1 MTMTPERW
9 QQAKI
14 ILEKALGVP
23 AHERPH
29 LLLKLCSDD
38 ALRRDVESFL
48 ALGDEHARTSL
59 LEARDEGSLNNSS
72 FLARGTVVG
81 EYEVQSLLA
90 AGGMGEVYRARDP
103 RLRRDVAIKVLPH
116 SVSNDP
122 DRLRRFEQEA
132 QAAAGL
138 NHPNILAVYQ
148 LGTYEGAPYLVSE
161 LLDGGTLREQLHRD
175 RLAIRRTIDYGVQ
188 IARGLAAAHEK
199 GITHRDLKPENLFI
213 TKDGRIKILDFGL
226 AKLASPREASH
237 SAPTLNSETEPGVVM
252 GTVGYMAPEQVRS
265 ETVDHRTDIFAFG
278 AILYELLTGQRAFRK
293 STSVETMNAILH
305 DEPVS
310 ISLLA
315 PAVPLA
321 LQRIVQRC
329 LEKNPDRRFQ
339 SVHDLTFALEAL
351 TDSGALSATGPAQT
365 RTPPRWI
372 YVGLLAALSLAAL
385 LIALQARRPRLP
397 IPVTEWAQITDLA
410 DSVTQPAVSPDG
422 RMLTFLRGDDTF
434 TTSGQ
439 VYVMLLPH
447 GNPVRL
453 TNDSTA
459 KMSPVF
465 SPDGASIAYTVPWDT
480 WTVPVLGGQP
490 QLWLPNASGLIWLD
504 ADHVMFSQI
513 TSGNHME
520 VVRSDLSRA
529 HQNFVYAPEAIAG
542 MAHRS
547 YLSPDGKWVIAVEMN
562 GSFWNRCRL
571 VPFNGSTR
579 GAPIGPS
586 DGVCTAAAWSPDGKW
601 MYLTSNSGHG
611 FHIWRQRFLDGEIQQ
626 VTSST
631 TEEEGIAFDP
641 DGRSFVTAV
650 GIRRSSV
657 WLHDFHGD
665 RVLTSESSAGLPAPR
680 NGAPFSA
687 DGKKFYYLLSRA
699 RGREVRPD
707 NSVGEL
713 WELDLQSG
721 ATRVVMPGFSVSELS
736 ISPDG
741 RDIAFSVPDDQG
753 NESIWLAPLD
763 RSAAPHLLQASA
775 SRPRFTTEFIYYLK
789 HTPEGAY
796 ANRIHPDGSN
806 DQRIW
811 PEKVVAAAVTPDGR
825 YLAVTVPLGGRSE
838 WKLEIVD
845 WARKTVQPVCNDA
858 IAYWSDDGRSF
869 FVTAGLGKRDKNA
882 PAYLVTLPKPNGIPE
897 LPANGLSDVT
907 QFAGLKNTRTIVAGE
922 ISLGRNPDTYAY
934 VKETVQRNLY
944 RVPVP

>member
-1 MTMTPERW
+1 
-9 QQAKI
+9 
-14 ILEKALGVP
+14 
-23 AHERPH
+23 
-29 LLLKLCSDD
+29 
-38 ALRRDVESFL
+38 
-48 ALGDEHARTSL
+48 
-59 LEARDEGSLNNSS
+59 
-72 FLARGTVVG
+72 
-81 EYEVQSLLA
+81 
-90 AGGMGEVYRARDP
+90 
-103 RLRRDVAIKVLPH
+103 VAIKVLPRF
-116 SVSNDP
+116 VSNDP

-132 QAAAGL
+132 QAAAAL

-161 LLDGGTLREQLHRD
+161 LLDGGTLREQLQKDH
-175 RLAIRRTIDYGVQ
+175 LAVRRAIDYGIQV
-188 IARGLAAAHEK
+188 ARGLAAAHEK
-199 GITHRDLKPENLFI
+199 GITHRDLKPENLFV
-213 TKDGRIKILDFGL
+213 TRDGRIKILDFGL
-226 AKLASPREASH
+226 AKLARPREASH
-237 SAPTLNSETEPGVVM
+237 SAPTVNSETEPGVVM

-265 ETVDHRTDIFAFG
+265 ETVDYRADIFAFG
-278 AILYELLTGQRAFRK
+278 AILYELLTGERAFRK

-305 DEPVS
+305 DEPAT

-315 PAVPLA
+315 PAVPMA
-321 LQRIVQRC
+321 LQRVAQRC
-329 LEKNPDRRFQ
+329 LEKNPDQRFQ
-339 SVHDLTFALEAL
+339 SAHDLTFALEAL
-351 TDSGALSATGPAQT
+351 TDSGASSTTGPTQN
-365 RTPPRWI
+365 RTIPRIWMYARI
-372 YVGLLAALSLAAL
+372 LAAMILTAV
-385 LIALQARRPRLP
+385 IAFQVRRSRLP
-397 IPVTEWAQITDLA
+397 IPVTEWVQITDLA
-410 DSVTQPAVSPDG
+410 DSVTQPAFSPDG

-465 SPDGASIAYTVPWDT
+465 SPDGASVAYTVPWDT
-480 WTVPVLGGQP
+480 WSVPVLGGQA
-490 QLWLPNASGLIWLD
+490 QLWLPNASGLTWLD
-504 ADHVMFSQI
+504 PDHVMFSQI
-513 TSGNHME
+513 TTGNHME
-520 VVRSDLSRA
+520 VVRSELSRA
-529 HQNFVYAPEAIAG
+529 NQNLIYTPEPVAG

-547 YLSPDGKWVIAVEMN
+547 YLSPDRKWVIAVEMN

-571 VPFNGSTR
+571 FPFNGSTR

-586 DGVCTAAAWSPDGKW
+586 DSVCTAAAWSPDGKW

-611 FHIWRQRFLDGEIQQ
+611 FHIWRQRFPNGEIQQ
-626 VTSST
+626 VTSSP

-641 DGRSFVTAV
+641 GGKSFVTAV

-657 WLHDFHGD
+657 WLHDSHGD

-680 NGAPFSA
+680 NGSPFSP

-699 RGREVRPD
+699 RGREVRSE

-721 ATRVVMPGFSVSELS
+721 ATQIVMPGFSISDLS
-736 ISPDG
+736 LSPDG
-741 RDIAFSVPDDQG
+741 RNIAFSVPDDQG
-753 NESIWLAPLD
+753 DESIWLASLD
-763 RSAAPHLLQASA
+763 RSSSPHLLQPSA

-796 ANRIHPDGSN
+796 AHRIHADGSD

-811 PEKVVAAAVTPDGR
+811 PEKIVAAAVTPDGR
-825 YLAVTVPLGGRSE
+825 YLALTIPLGGRSE

-845 WARKTVQPVCNDA
+845 WARKRVQPVCNDA

-869 FVTAGLGKRDKNA
+869 FVTTGLGKRDKNA
-882 PAYLVTLPKPNGIPE
+882 PAYLVTLPTANGIPK
-897 LPANGLSDVT
+897 LPANGLTDVT
-907 QFAGLKNTRTIVAGE
+907 QFAGLTNTRRISVGE
-922 ISLGRNPDTYAY
+922 ISLGRNLDTYAY

>member
-1 MTMTPERW
+1 MTMTPEHW

-81 EYEVQSLLA
+81 EYEVQSLLG

-116 SVSNDP
+116 FVSNDP

-305 DEPVS
+305 DEPAS
-310 ISLLA
+310 ISLLV

-329 LEKNPDRRFQ
+329 LEKNPDQRFQ

-410 DSVTQPAVSPDG
+410 DSVTQPAFSPDG

-490 QLWLPNASGLIWLD
+490 QLWLPN
-504 ADHVMFSQI
+504 
-513 TSGNHME
+513 
-520 VVRSDLSRA
+520 
-529 HQNFVYAPEAIAG
+529 
-542 MAHRS
+542 
-547 YLSPDGKWVIAVEMN
+547 
-562 GSFWNRCRL
+562 
-571 VPFNGSTR
+571 
-579 GAPIGPS
+579 
-586 DGVCTAAAWSPDGKW
+586 
-601 MYLTSNSGHG
+601 
-611 FHIWRQRFLDGEIQQ
+611 
-626 VTSST
+626 
-631 TEEEGIAFDP
+631 
-641 DGRSFVTAV
+641 
-650 GIRRSSV
+650 
-657 WLHDFHGD
+657 
-665 RVLTSESSAGLPAPR
+665 
-680 NGAPFSA
+680 
-687 DGKKFYYLLSRA
+687 
-699 RGREVRPD
+699 
-707 NSVGEL
+707 
-713 WELDLQSG
+713 
-721 ATRVVMPGFSVSELS
+721 
-736 ISPDG
+736 
-741 RDIAFSVPDDQG
+741 
-753 NESIWLAPLD
+753 
-763 RSAAPHLLQASA
+763 
-775 SRPRFTTEFIYYLK
+775 
-789 HTPEGAY
+789 
-796 ANRIHPDGSN
+796 
-806 DQRIW
+806 
-811 PEKVVAAAVTPDGR
+811 
-825 YLAVTVPLGGRSE
+825 
-838 WKLEIVD
+838 
-845 WARKTVQPVCNDA
+845 
-858 IAYWSDDGRSF
+858 
-869 FVTAGLGKRDKNA
+869 
-882 PAYLVTLPKPNGIPE
+882 
-897 LPANGLSDVT
+897 
-907 QFAGLKNTRTIVAGE
+907 
-922 ISLGRNPDTYAY
+922 
-934 VKETVQRNLY
+934 
-944 RVPVP
+944 